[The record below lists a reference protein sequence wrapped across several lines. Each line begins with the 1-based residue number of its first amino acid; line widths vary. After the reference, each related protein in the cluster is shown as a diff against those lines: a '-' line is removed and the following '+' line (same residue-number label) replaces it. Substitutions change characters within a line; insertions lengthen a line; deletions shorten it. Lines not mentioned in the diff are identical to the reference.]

1 MLSLCNMLK
10 ILARTIKIRLKTL
23 IFLIIVGSMYGF
35 YQTKLEQ
42 IIINYNTIKYKEE
55 TKELLKLDKSS
66 KSVKK
71 ILFYTPFFSKKD
83 YAFGFGNKPFV
94 QNSCSVTNCFTT
106 NDRQLLSKFFK
117 LMGCDVSISW
127 IHICHVRFLY
137 CQHRYISWWPKTNA
151 NWPIQVSTLQ
161 FKSTLFLNLSYIL
174 WRSGGTDQSY
184 NMT

>member
-1 MLSLCNMLK
+1 MLK

-106 NDRQLLSKFFK
+106 NDRQLLSKF
-117 LMGCDVSISW
+117 LTAG
-127 IHICHVRFLY
+127 L
-137 CQHRYISWWPKTNA
+137 
-151 NWPIQVSTLQ
+151 
-161 FKSTLFLNLSYIL
+161 
-174 WRSGGTDQSY
+174 
-184 NMT
+184 